1 MPGFVDAHLPASR
14 EMELRQQSPAL
25 ILDGLTGNLLCLQ
38 LVDDPMNVIAYE
50 IKLVDIIGVRRV
62 NSHFRRW

>member
-1 MPGFVDAHLPASR
+1 MPGFVDAQLPASR
-14 EMELRQQSPAL
+14 KMELRQQSPAL